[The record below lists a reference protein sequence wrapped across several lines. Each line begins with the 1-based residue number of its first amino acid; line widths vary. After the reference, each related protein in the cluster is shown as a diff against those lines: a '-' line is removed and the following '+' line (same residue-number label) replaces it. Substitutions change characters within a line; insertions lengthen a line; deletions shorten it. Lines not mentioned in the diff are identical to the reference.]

1 MKLLFLSI
9 LTILTIAVQA
19 QTQDKFIEVT
29 VSDTVLAEATT
40 YIYKVVMSNYAIER
54 LMDRIVDT
62 GSGTDHAAMA
72 DRLLNSARNH
82 FDSLL
87 SVIRQKGYTV
97 LPMSPQ
103 DTFYIDEQGQRPYF
117 RSILTH
123 SLDSLSQLYQLFRD
137 EKNIT
142 AVAVQYADELLY
154 QKALYKK
161 LIAVATSKAKIIASY
176 CGRQLGKI
184 LSVQEKPIER
194 STGWTSYPPLSAL
207 GESNIPGWHTGT
219 IFPTVQKLNK
229 TPAINNL
236 IPLMNTLVVRF
247 AIE

>member
-9 LTILTIAVQA
+9 LALLTGATYSQE
-19 QTQDKFIEVT
+19 KYIEVT
-29 VSDTVLAEATT
+29 VSDTVLAEANT
-40 YIYKVVMSNYAIER
+40 YVYKIVMSNFTIER
-54 LMDRIVDT
+54 YMDRIVDT
-62 GSGTDHAAMA
+62 GNGRDHAAIT
-72 DRLLNSARNH
+72 DRLLNAARVH

-123 SLDSLSQLYQLFRD
+123 SLDSLSQLYQLLRN

-142 AVAVQYADELLY
+142 AYAVQYADESSH
-154 QKALYKK
+154 QKDLYKK
-161 LIAVATSKAKIIASY
+161 LIATATSKAKIIASY
-176 CGRQLGKI
+176 SGRQLGKI
-184 LSVQEKPIER
+184 LFVEEKPVEKGG
-194 STGWTSYPPLSAL
+194 GWTSYPPLSAL
-207 GESNIPGWHTGT
+207 GDSEISGWHTT
-219 IFPTVQKLNK
+219 IYPAVQMLNR
-229 TPAINNL
+229 TSAINNL
-236 IPLMNTLVVRF
+236 IPLANTLVVRF